1 MDWLDLLA
9 VQGTLNSLF
18 EHHSSKASI
27 LRFSVFFTVQLSHPY
42 MITGKT
48 ITLTRQT
55 FVQEVFLSLCRQ
67 LSPAE
72 AAVCQA
78 SKGKNEMIFHGHP
91 DLSLINEIMKYLYFS
106 YHITW
111 EWVVG
116 QNKQKGK

>member
-1 MDWLDLLA
+1 MYIKSLL
-9 VQGTLNSLF
+9 VKCHESGCTLESFEDSLAGQ
-18 EHHSSKASI
+18 E
-27 LRFSVFFTVQLSHPY
+27 QY
-42 MITGKT
+42 C
-48 ITLTRQT
+48 
-55 FVQEVFLSLCRQ
+55 QEVFLSLCRQ